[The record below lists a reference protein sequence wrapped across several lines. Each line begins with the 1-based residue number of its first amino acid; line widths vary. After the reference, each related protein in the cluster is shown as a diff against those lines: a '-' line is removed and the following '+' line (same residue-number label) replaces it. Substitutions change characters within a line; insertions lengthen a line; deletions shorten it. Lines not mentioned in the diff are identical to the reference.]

1 MRRTLK
7 QTTERRVSASLRIA
21 LAAALLLLNIGA
33 VVLLTVFLQAHAAIV
48 FGVMEAV
55 AIAAAISIQSSPA
68 SASYKL
74 AWTLLVVAVPV
85 AGLILYILWGGN
97 VQKKGLDLLPVKAPA
112 IRARERERSRE
123 DIVRLDGAL
132 PVWSRTASML
142 ARRNFL
148 LYRDTRAVYF
158 PEGADFFNDAL
169 AKMAGAERFI
179 FL

>member
-97 VQKKGLDLLPVKAPA
+97 VQKHSHAKALGHK
-112 IRARERERSRE
+112 E
-123 DIVRLDGAL
+123 
-132 PVWSRTASML
+132 
-142 ARRNFL
+142 
-148 LYRDTRAVYF
+148 
-158 PEGADFFNDAL
+158 
-169 AKMAGAERFI
+169 
-179 FL
+179 

>member
-68 SASYKL
+68 RSE
-74 AWTLLVVAVPV
+74 
-85 AGLILYILWGGN
+85 
-97 VQKKGLDLLPVKAPA
+97 
-112 IRARERERSRE
+112 ERRVGKEC
-123 DIVRLDGAL
+123 L
-132 PVWSRTASML
+132 
-142 ARRNFL
+142 
-148 LYRDTRAVYF
+148 
-158 PEGADFFNDAL
+158 
-169 AKMAGAERFI
+169 
-179 FL
+179 